1 MSRKIIVTGALG
13 FIGSNLLY
21 RLESEGYDQ
30 IIAIDWFGKEEKW
43 RNVAKR
49 ALVIYVSPQNAQ
61 SFLHVHRK
69 DIKAIVHLGAISSTI
84 EKDGDLIMGNNYELS
99 ITLYEFAKENKIQ
112 FIYASSAAT
121 YGNGG
126 KGFEDNETIEY
137 LSSLRPLN
145 LYGWSKNQ
153 FDLYVAR
160 NNGFAEGSQT
170 VALKFFNVYGP
181 NEYHKGNQKSVINGF
196 FEQALSSDEIRLFKS
211 NDENIA
217 DGEQTRD
224 FVLVDDCVNVIL
236 WFLAN
241 SEVSGI
247 YNVGTGISTSFN
259 DVAKAIVEQINHDVT
274 ISYISIP
281 ENINH
286 QYQNYTCANI
296 SKLRAAGFKE
306 PMTPVVDGV
315 SIYINDFLKQ
325 PDKYR

>member
-30 IIAIDWFGKEEKW
+30 IIAIDWFGKEGKW

-49 ALVIYVSPQNAQ
+49 ARVIYVSPQNAQ

-69 DIKAIVHLGAISSTI
+69 EIKAIVHLGAISSTI
-84 EKDGDLIMGNNYELS
+84 ETDGDLIMGNNYELS

-160 NNGFAEGSQT
+160 NNGFVEGCQT

-181 NEYHKGNQKSVINGF
+181 NEYHKGSQKSVINGF

-211 NDENIA
+211 NDENIT

-224 FVLVDDCVNVIL
+224 FVFVDDCVNVIL

-259 DVAKAIVEQINHDVT
+259 DVAKAIIDQINQDVT
-274 ISYISIP
+274 IFYIPIP
-281 ENINH
+281 ENIKH